1 MKKVYISIASLLFLG
16 NVMLAQSPA
25 NRTAQTVVADVLAQ
39 MPAQQQAE
47 YNKLINDLATTG
59 ETGVE
64 QLIRKIN
71 APGKGSNA
79 NVDYAL
85 SGLSHFVMA
94 KGNEQARQT
103 VAKAYV
109 NALNQVTERETKAFI
124 IRQLQIMG
132 ANESV
137 DALAGYLSEES
148 LSGPAARAL
157 SAIGSEQAK
166 QALLSS
172 LKRRMGTPKT
182 QKDAIRAIAD
192 VHMAEAEPLL
202 QALLGNEDPDMQ
214 KEVLYAL
221 SQCGSVASLKDLSN
235 AAAAVNYT
243 MERTGANEAYIALI
257 KRIAANG
264 AAKEAEKAANDLLKK
279 ATKAGATQTR
289 EAALEVLFALQPANT
304 NKLLQTALKDA
315 NKDYRNAALNFASAY
330 ADQALYVE
338 LMKTV
343 MKAKPEVK
351 VDVLNWIGR
360 ESKRPNQHDV
370 IKNLEVR
377 FDLPAKQVIL
387 NQLTDTNFDVCQ
399 AAVWALVKIGDKSVI
414 PALADL
420 LKSDDKQM
428 VLLGQ
433 DALFAFTGDI
443 DQAVAK
449 VIPAAGEAGKIAGLE
464 LLANRKADA
473 NLNTVLDQIKSGTP
487 AVKTAAYTALKDVVA
502 EKDFTLLCG
511 MLETADADAIA
522 PIQDALI
529 AAIAK
534 QTPKTMVQNV
544 NRRMVQAG
552 DSKKHLYYK
561 VLSAT
566 GEADALKMIVSG
578 FMEGKG
584 AAKDAALEALLV
596 WKGDEAADPLYVIA
610 KNTTD
615 AQVRDKA
622 LTRYV
627 QLASNPKM
635 TGENRLIRLRQAME
649 IAKDNKQKV
658 QILQPV
664 QQTGTFI
671 GLMYA
676 SQFLD
681 DSNAEVRSAATYA
694 VWNIARSHPE
704 YAGKNVKAILTR
716 VLGMFD
722 GEDARYDIDALKQ
735 HLEKLGDEE
744 GFVSLFNG
752 KDLTGWKGMVGKDG
766 DGNPYKRYKMTPAQL
781 EKEQKAADER
791 MRKDWFVK
799 NGLIVFE
806 GSGYDNLC
814 TEKQYGDFEMYVD
827 WMLDPNG
834 KEPDAG
840 IYLRA
845 TPQVQ
850 IWDTSRV
857 NVGAQVGSGGLY
869 NNAKNERIPLK
880 VADNKL
886 GEWNSFYIKM
896 VGDRVTVKLNGELV
910 VDNVIMENYW
920 DRSQPILPIEQIE
933 LQAHGSRCFFRDIYV
948 KELPKQEPFQLSEQ
962 EKKEG
967 FKVLFDGTNMHEWT
981 GNTVDYI
988 LEDGCIA
995 CVPTKSFGGN
1005 LYTKDEYA
1013 NFIYRFDFQLTPGAN
1028 NGIGIRTPMEGD
1040 AAYVGMEIQV
1050 LDCEHPIYKDI
1061 TPLQHHGSVYGIIP
1075 AKTDH
1080 HSAFKPAGEWNTEEI
1095 IANGDNI
1102 KVTVNGQVILEGNI
1116 REATKNGTADHK
1128 EHPGLFNK
1136 KGHIGFLGHGSP
1148 VKFRNIRIKE
1158 LK

>member
-1 MKKVYISIASLLFLG
+1 MKKVYISIASLLLLG
-16 NVMLAQSPA
+16 NVMMAQSPA

-47 YNKLINDLATTG
+47 YNKMINDLATAG
-59 ETGVE
+59 EAGVA
-64 QLIRKIN
+64 QLISQIN

-79 NVDYAL
+79 KVDYAL

-103 VAKAYV
+103 VEKAYI
-109 NALNQVTERETKAFI
+109 NALSQVSERETKAFI
-124 IRQLQIMG
+124 IRQLQIIG
-132 ANESV
+132 SNQSIDV
-137 DALAGYLSEES
+137 LDSYLNDRE

-157 SAIGSEQAK
+157 QAIGSEEAK
-166 QALLSS
+166 QVLLASIQ
-172 LKRRMGTPKT
+172 RRAGTPQT
-182 QKDAIRAIAD
+182 QQDAIRALAGL
-192 VHMAEAEPLL
+192 HAAEAEPVLL
-202 QALLGNEDPDMQ
+202 AMLGNEDPDMQ
-214 KEVLYAL
+214 KTVLYAL
-221 SQCGSVASLKDLSN
+221 SQCGSAASLKDLAN
-235 AAAAVNYT
+235 AAAAVNYR

-257 KRIAANG
+257 KRVG
-264 AAKEAEKAANDLLKK
+264 GKDAEKAAADLMKK
-279 ATKAGATQTR
+279 AAKAGARHTR
-289 EAALEVLFALQPANT
+289 EAALEILFAQQPNNT

-315 NKDYRNAALNFASAY
+315 DKDYRNAALRFASVY
-330 ADQALYVE
+330 ANQALYVE
-338 LMKTV
+338 VMKGM

-360 ESKRPNQHDV
+360 ESKNPKQHDV
-370 IKNLEVR
+370 IKNLEIR
-377 FDLPAKQVIL
+377 FDLPARQVIL
-387 NQLTDTNFDVCQ
+387 NQLNDANFDVRQ

-420 LKSDDKQM
+420 LKHSDKQD
-428 VLLGQ
+428 VLLGE
-433 DALFAFTGDI
+433 DALMTFSGDI

-449 VIPAAGEAGKIAGLE
+449 VIPDASEAGKIAGLE

-487 AVKTAAYTALKDVVA
+487 AVKKAAYAALKDVVA
-502 EKDFTLLCG
+502 EKDFTQLCG
-511 MLETADADAIA
+511 MLETADADTIA
-522 PIQDALI
+522 PIQDAI
-529 AAIAK
+529 VVSIAK
-534 QTPKTMVQNV
+534 QPAQTKVQNV

-566 GEADALKMIVSG
+566 GEAEALQTIVKG
-578 FMEGKG
+578 FMDGKG

-596 WKGDEAADPLYVIA
+596 WNGVDAADPLFVIA
-610 KNTTD
+610 KNTTSD
-615 AQVRDKA
+615 EVHTKA

-627 QLASNPKM
+627 ALVSTPSL
-635 TGENRLIRLRQAME
+635 TGENRLIRLRKAMD
-649 IAKDNKQKV
+649 IAKSGSLKALVLKQ
-658 QILQPV
+658 V

-671 GLMYA
+671 GMMYA
-676 SQFLD
+676 AKFMD
-681 DSNAEVRSAATYA
+681 DSNADVRSAATYA
-694 VWNIARSHPE
+694 VWNIARSHTE
-704 YAGKNVKAILTR
+704 YTGKDVKALLTK
-716 VLGMFD
+716 VLGQFD
-722 GEDARYDIDALKQ
+722 GQDASYDRDAVKQ
-735 HLEKLGDEE
+735 HLEKMSDEA

-752 KDLTGWKGMVGKDG
+752 QDLTGWKGMVGKDG
-766 DGNPYKRYKMTPAQL
+766 DGNPYKRYKMTPAKLAQ
-781 EKEQKAADER
+781 EQKAADER
-791 MRKDWFVK
+791 MRKDWFAK
-799 NGLIVFE
+799 DGCIVFE

-814 TEKQYGDFEMYVD
+814 TEKVYGDFEMYVD
-827 WMLDPNG
+827 WMLDPTG

-869 NNAKNERIPLK
+869 NNKVNERNPLK

-920 DRSQPILPIEQIE
+920 DRSQPILPVEQIE
-933 LQAHGSRCFFRDIYV
+933 LQAHGSRCYFRDIYV
-948 KELPKQEPFQLSEQ
+948 KELPKVEPFQLSDQ

-967 FKVLFDGTNMHEWT
+967 FKVLFDGSNMHEWT

-988 LEDGCIA
+988 LEDGCIS

-1005 LYTKDEYA
+1005 LYTKQEYG

-1050 LDCEHPIYKDI
+1050 LDCEHPIYKNI

-1075 AKTDH
+1075 ANADH
-1080 HSAFKPAGEWNTEEI
+1080 HSAFKPVGEWNTEEI